1 MENNCANRDVCQLNH
16 LLKFIGRK
24 KEEKYFNIPLNILL
38 HNFLLEENFLP
49 SSHESNSLSF
59 TQTLYMEIFIGI

>member
-1 MENNCANRDVCQLNH
+1 M
-16 LLKFIGRK
+16 KFIGRK